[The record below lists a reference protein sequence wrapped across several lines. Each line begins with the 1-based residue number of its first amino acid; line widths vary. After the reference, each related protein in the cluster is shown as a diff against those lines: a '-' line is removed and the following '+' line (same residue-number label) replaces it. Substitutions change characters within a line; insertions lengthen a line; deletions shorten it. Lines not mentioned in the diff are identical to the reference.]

1 MISRAQEGF
10 EYEAIA
16 ARNAAQSG
24 DIQSMGRQLAAAH
37 ALAVWADTTLLDRY
51 QALKTECWQ
60 EYEQWKTTNG
70 AAE

>member
-10 EYEAIA
+10 EYAAIT
-16 ARNAAQSG
+16 ARKTAQSG

-51 QALKTECWQ
+51 QALEDQCWQ
-60 EYEQWKTTNG
+60 EYEAWKTT
-70 AAE
+70 AA